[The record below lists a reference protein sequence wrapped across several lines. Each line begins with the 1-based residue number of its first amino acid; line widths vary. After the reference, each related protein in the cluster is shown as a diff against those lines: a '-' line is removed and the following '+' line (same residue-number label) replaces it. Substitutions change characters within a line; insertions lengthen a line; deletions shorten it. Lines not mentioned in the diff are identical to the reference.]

1 MLTKRYISQIVAL
14 VLVLVIGLMG
24 CSANSVTGLTG
35 NYRQDALTLL
45 NTMRTAIELPD
56 DAADKG
62 AIQAKAR
69 QSINEFAARYRRD
82 RSLSGLTSFT
92 TIRTALNALASHY
105 SGSPNRPIPQTLK
118 DRLEAEFRQVES
130 ALRRGA

>member
-1 MLTKRYISQIVAL
+1 MLTKRYLSQIVAL

-24 CSANSVTGLTG
+24 CSGNNVTGFTG

-45 NTMRTAIELPD
+45 DTMRTAIELPN
-56 DAADKG
+56 DAPDKG
-62 AIQAKAR
+62 AIESKAR

-92 TIRTALNALASHY
+92 TIRTALNALGSHY
-105 SGSPNRPIPQTLK
+105 SGSPNRPIPQKLK
-118 DRLEAEFRQVES
+118 DRLEEELRLVES